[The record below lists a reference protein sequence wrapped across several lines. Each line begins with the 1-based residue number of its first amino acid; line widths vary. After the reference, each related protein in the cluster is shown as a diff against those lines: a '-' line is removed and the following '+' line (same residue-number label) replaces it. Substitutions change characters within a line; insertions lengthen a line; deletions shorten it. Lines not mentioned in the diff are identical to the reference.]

1 MGTKLNKVPSTEKE
15 LNELLQEIYSTAKS
29 CYELR
34 QECNFTGILEI
45 VASEPNIVSA
55 IHKIKGNK
63 GSHTAGVD
71 GKVIDD
77 CLNLKYEEV
86 IELVRK
92 KLYDYHPD
100 KVRRVWIP
108 KPGKSEKRP
117 LGIPTISDRIVQ
129 ECVRHVLEPIAEGQF
144 FEHSYGFRP
153 MRSADM
159 AVARIKRL
167 NFTAK
172 CYWVVEGDI
181 KGFFDNIDH
190 NVMIESLWQI
200 GIRDKRI
207 LSIIKQMLKAGVM
220 DECETSELGT
230 PQGGI
235 ISPLLANIYLNRF
248 DRFITGDFERKKLR
262 RTYSRSD
269 GRLQAMRKHSK
280 LKTAYYV
287 RYADDWVILTD
298 NKEDAERLKYKAK
311 RYLRDTLKLEL
322 SEEKTLITNVTSRP
336 IKFLGVEIK
345 MDVRN
350 GRMVN
355 KVSPDM
361 ARFDRKMKELSREL
375 FMLRKTAT
383 WDTERLIQNITRVN
397 SIIVGLMNY
406 YSMCDQISVVVRKY
420 AWLLKYTAYK
430 SLKRYGGQ
438 WIRANKV
445 SNLIGLH
452 SGHLAHIPAISYK
465 GMYIGIT
472 DINFAKW
479 ENPKLKKEEENPFTP
494 EGRELYNKRMRK
506 RGLKVR
512 VDEVNSSEHALY
524 LRTNKSRLYTF
535 EYFMNRPYTYNR
547 DKGKCKICNGY
558 VEPNEVHVHHVDPK
572 LPWDKVNKVKNLIT
586 THIYCHQLIHNDT
599 MPENL
604 SEDTLE
610 KLAKY
615 RKKVEDTK
623 KNQSNESQTTN
634 SDYRICHT

>member
-15 LNELLQEIYSTAKS
+15 LNELLQKIYSTAKN
-29 CYELR
+29 CYESR

-63 GSHTAGVD
+63 GSRTPGVD
-71 GKVIDD
+71 GKIIDD
-77 CLNLKYEEV
+77 CMGLKYDEV
-86 IELVRK
+86 IELVRR

-100 KVRRVWIP
+100 MVRRVWIP

-129 ECVRHVLEPIAEGQF
+129 ECVRHILEPIAEGQF

-159 AVARIKRL
+159 AVARIKAI

-248 DRFITGDFERKKLR
+248 DRFITGDFEKKKLR
-262 RTYSRSD
+262 KEFSRSD
-269 GRLQAMRKHSK
+269 GRLQAMRNYSN
-280 LKTAYYV
+280 LKTCYYV

-298 NKEDAERLKYKAK
+298 NQEDAEKLKYKAK
-311 RYLRDTLKLEL
+311 RYLHDTLKLEL

-336 IKFLGVEIK
+336 IKFLGVEIRMVNK
-345 MDVRN
+345 N
-350 GRMVN
+350 GRFVN
-355 KVSPDM
+355 KVSPERE
-361 ARFDRKMKELSREL
+361 RFKRKLNDLQREL
-375 FMLRKTAT
+375 FMVRKTTT
-383 WDTERLIQNITRVN
+383 WDRDRLVHKITRVN
-397 SIIVGLMNY
+397 SIIIGLANY
-406 YSMCDQISVVVRKY
+406 YSMCDQVSVAVRKRCKV
-420 AWLLKYTAYK
+420 LKDTGK
-430 SLKRYGGQ
+430 FSLRHHGGK
-438 WIRANKV
+438 WIPANRV
-445 SNLIGLH
+445 SNLIGWH
-452 SGHLAHIPAISYK
+452 YGHRANLPAISYK

-472 DINFAKW
+472 DINFVRW
-479 ENPKLKKEEENPFTP
+479 VNPSPKNQKENPFTP

-512 VDEVNSSEHALY
+512 VDEVNSTEHALY
-524 LRTNKSRLYTF
+524 IRNSKNPLYNF

-558 VEPNEVHVHHVDPK
+558 VEPNEVHFHHVEPK
-572 LPWDKVNKVKNLIT
+572 LPRDKVNKVKNLIT
-586 THIYCHQLIHNDT
+586 THLYCHQLIHNET

-604 SEDTLE
+604 SEESRKRLTKYRE
-610 KLAKY
+610 KL
-615 RKKVEDTK
+615 
-623 KNQSNESQTTN
+623 N
-634 SDYRICHT
+634 